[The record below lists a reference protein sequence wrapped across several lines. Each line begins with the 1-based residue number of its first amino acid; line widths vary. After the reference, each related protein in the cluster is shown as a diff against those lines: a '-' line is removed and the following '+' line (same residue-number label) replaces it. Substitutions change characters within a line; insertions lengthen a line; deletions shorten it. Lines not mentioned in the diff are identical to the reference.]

1 MRDTPRTAP
10 RRPSPRASWRTPWT
24 PPLRMGL
31 ALCLPLVLAVGTADA
46 ARVFRWTTPEGERQ
60 YGDHVPEHIDPEE
73 SEVVRIPVRAEP
85 SAIARL
91 RLENTTD
98 SIEAWA
104 DNLSAGPIEV
114 ELRAGP
120 GGSVGAVPPLP
131 ARALVP
137 AYQRLLIARL
147 PPETRSEY
155 FMDVVPGDPGAEPR
169 DVEYLYPLDMV
180 GLHVEQGFGG
190 AFSHRDA
197 ENRYAVDFAA
207 PIGTRV
213 LAARA
218 GTVIQVESDF
228 SRAGLNAE
236 KFAGRAN
243 YVRILHD
250 DGTMA
255 LYAHLT
261 LDGVLVRVGQRVRKG
276 QIIGLSGN
284 TGFTSGPHL
293 HFVVQV
299 NRGLR
304 LQSVPF
310 RMFGPQGILQFLET
324 RRSPL
329 DPPGAP
335 PEPPK
340 GILRLGEPRRPG

>member
-1 MRDTPRTAP
+1 MRATHRTAA
-10 RRPSPRASWRTPWT
+10 RRTSTRVPSWPA
-24 PPLRMGL
+24 
-31 ALCLPLVLAVGTADA
+31 VLAGLTLGLSALLTGGTADA
-46 ARVFRWTTPEGERQ
+46 ARVFRWTTPEGVRQ
-60 YGDHVPEHIDPEE
+60 YGDRVPEHIDPEDG
-73 SEVVRIPVRAEP
+73 EVVRIPVRAEP
-85 SAIARL
+85 TAIARL
-91 RLENTTD
+91 RLENTPD

-114 ELRAGP
+114 RLRGGP
-120 GGSVGAVPPLP
+120 GAGEGAVPPLP

-137 AYQRLLIARL
+137 AYQRVLIARL

-155 FMDVVPGDPGAEPR
+155 FMDVVPGDPTAEPR
-169 DVEYLYPLDMV
+169 DVEYLYPLDMA
-180 GLHVEQGFGG
+180 GLRVEQGFGG

-236 KFAGRAN
+236 KYAGRAN

-304 LQSVPF
+304 LESVPF
-310 RMFGPQGILQFLET
+310 RMFGPQGVLQFTET
-324 RRSPL
+324 RRPPQDPLSP
-329 DPPGAP
+329 PPQRR
-335 PEPPK
+335 
-340 GILRLGEPRRPG
+340 GILDGPNPWPKR